1 MSRLPS
7 GLLLIALALLA
18 TPAFGQ
24 QAAAGGQQPTETQ
37 VSDSV
42 ERIGENHIRRIGH
55 VEIVQ
60 GDSTFYADE
69 VEIFQDRDHAIATGN
84 VVLSQGNNRIAAER
98 AEFNTKTLLGTFF
111 KAWGIATLQP
121 PRQTRAAGIAPPTLA
136 GAETD
141 VYFFGETVEKIGP
154 RKYKITNG
162 GFSTCVQPTPRW
174 ELSSSTVVL
183 NVDHY
188 TLLRNAV
195 FSVKGVPLLYT
206 PFLYYPTKREDRATG
221 FLIPSY
227 GVSTIRGQSLSNAF
241 FWAISR
247 SQDATFMHDWFSNT
261 GQGVGT
267 EYRYNVGPGSD
278 GEIKTYLLNGEGTVT
293 SDPNGG
299 VSTERNYEIRG
310 TANQLLPYGFRA
322 RGRVD
327 YFSNVTTM
335 QTLNTNIYDMSRN
348 QRIYGGNIVGMTRQF
363 SVNATFDHS
372 EYFYS
377 DSSSSV
383 SGSWPRISLTR
394 NERPLFGP
402 DLYYSIGGEVVRLL
416 RVNNSPLGEAQ
427 YDLGLSRFDLSP
439 QLRYPFRKWSW
450 FTVNSTINWR
460 DTYYTRSYL
469 VDQTSP
475 IVDEGLNRSF
485 FDFRSQLIGP
495 VFTRIW
501 NTPES
506 GYAER
511 FKHTIEPYLTLSR
524 TSAIDDYN
532 RIVKLD
538 GLDYTVGNT
547 TSYTYGLNNR
557 LYAKRRPLPNSFVR
571 TGQAR
576 EIVSLEIAQSYYT
589 DARAAQCD
597 PRYSTS
603 CGGGVPPT
611 NFSAIA
617 LSMRALPTDQ
627 FSANMRAEIDP
638 QFFVL
643 RTIAA
648 GGIYSIPNQL
658 VATLT
663 WSKRNFVNENV
674 PGFNDPARLDQYINT
689 SLNLHTRDNRIGGI
703 YSANFDIFNS
713 RILQQRLTGF
723 YNAQCC
729 GVAFEYQTY
738 NLSFTGSSVSKDRR
752 FFMSFTLAGLGN
764 FSPFSG
770 AMGGVPR

>member
-1 MSRLPS
+1 MSRFCGS
-7 GLLLIALALLA
+7 LLLGGLVLLA
-18 TPAFGQ
+18 TPVSGQ
-24 QAAAGGQQPTETQ
+24 QPPAPGQPPTETQ

-69 VEIFQDRDHAIATGN
+69 VEIFQDQDRAIATGN

-121 PRQTRAAGIAPPTLA
+121 PRQTRAAGIAPPTLV

-141 VYFFGETVEKIGP
+141 VYFFGETVEKVGP

-188 TLLRNAV
+188 TTLRNAV

-206 PFLYYPTKREDRATG
+206 PFLYYPTKREGRATG

-241 FWAISR
+241 FWAINR

-267 EYRYNVGPGSD
+267 EYRYNLGPGSD
-278 GEIKTYLLNGEGTVT
+278 GEIKTYVLNGEGTASV
-293 SDPNGG
+293 DPDGG
-299 VSTERNYEIRG
+299 ISSERSYEIRG
-310 TANQLLPYGFRA
+310 TANQLLPHGFRA

-327 YFSNVTTM
+327 YFSSITTM

-348 QRIYGGNIVGMTRQF
+348 QRSYGGNIVGMTRQF
-363 SVNATFDHS
+363 SVNGTFDHS

-377 DSSSSV
+377 DSSAI
-383 SGSWPRISLTR
+383 SGSWPRVNLTR

-402 DLYYSIGGEVVRLL
+402 DLYYSVSGEMVRLL
-416 RVNNSPLGEAQ
+416 RINKSATIED
-427 YDLGLSRFDLSP
+427 DLSLSRFDLSP

-460 DTYYTRSYL
+460 ETYYTRSYL
-469 VDQTSP
+469 DQTTT

-524 TSAIDDYN
+524 TSAIDNYH

-538 GLDYTVGNT
+538 GLDYAVGNT

-557 LYAKRRPLPNSFVR
+557 LYAKRRPPPNSFVR

-576 EIVSLEIAQSYYT
+576 EIVSLEIGQSFYT

-597 PRYSTS
+597 SRYSTS
-603 CGGGVPPT
+603 CGGGVPTT
-611 NFSAIA
+611 NFSAVS
-617 LSMRALPTDQ
+617 LSMRAMPTDQ
-627 FSANMRAEIDP
+627 FNANMRAEIDP

-648 GGIYSIPNQL
+648 GATYSIPNQL

-663 WSKRNFVNENV
+663 WSKRSFVDPSV
-674 PGFNDPARLDQYINT
+674 PGFNDPNRLDQYINT

-713 RILQQRLTGF
+713 KILQQRLTGF

-738 NLSFTGSSVSKDRR
+738 DLSFTTIGPSKDRR